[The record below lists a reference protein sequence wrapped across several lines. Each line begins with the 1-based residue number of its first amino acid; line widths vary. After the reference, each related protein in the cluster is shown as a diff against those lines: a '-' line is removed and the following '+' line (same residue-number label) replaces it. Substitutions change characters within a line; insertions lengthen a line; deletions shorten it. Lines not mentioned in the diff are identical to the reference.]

1 MISLALVL
9 LWSRLVSKQ
18 TRKGYFLGRS
28 RETFTFK
35 REECRQFWSSESHSE
50 ALVTE
55 VVTVFRL
62 RKGNES
68 LDALR
73 LASPFPATSIE
84 SRPAAPSAFRV
95 PLSWHHGSKQTE
107 TGTSCVINFQQER
120 TKLSWANLTDFIRVI
135 CFIRDGTAAH
145 IALILD
151 MRISLIKCL
160 LEADY
165 KIGKNAKSWDHNF
178 INLMV
183 HSLHLSQ

>member
-84 SRPAAPSAFRV
+84 TRPAAPSAFRV

-120 TKLSWANLTDFIRVI
+120 TKLSRANLTDFIRVI
-135 CFIRDGTAAH
+135 CFIRAH

-151 MRISLIKCL
+151 MRISQIMCL

-165 KIGKNAKSWDHNF
+165 KMGKNAKCRDHNF
-178 INLMV
+178 IYLMV
-183 HSLHLSQ
+183 HPLHLGQ